1 MCSVFRQEILKWP
14 VSLKVYN
21 FVFRSFKLLE
31 QLPSNYRN
39 NNNNRNNKQQPTNMQ
54 QQQQT
59 DEYNRG
65 WTRGG
70 GVGPFWG
77 GDRQNY
83 LKMA

>member
-1 MCSVFRQEILKWP
+1 
-14 VSLKVYN
+14 
-21 FVFRSFKLLE
+21 
-31 QLPSNYRN
+31 
-39 NNNNRNNKQQPTNMQ
+39 MQ

-77 GDRQNY
+77 GDRPNY